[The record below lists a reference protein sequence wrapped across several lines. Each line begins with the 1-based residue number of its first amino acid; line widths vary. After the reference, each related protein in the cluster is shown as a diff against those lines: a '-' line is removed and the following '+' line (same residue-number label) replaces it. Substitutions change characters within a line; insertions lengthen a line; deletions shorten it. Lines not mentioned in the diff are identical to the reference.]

1 MYLLE
6 RLKKFLDKNFDNTK
20 PVLLA
25 MSGGPDS
32 RCMFELLMSL
42 KDSYRIDLHIAHVDH
57 SLRKESEDEAESLK
71 KEMIKRNIPFHFKK
85 LNLKN
90 ISNIEGIFRLER
102 LKFFNS
108 LFEKNGFQAIFIAHQ
123 KEDLAETV
131 LKRVLE
137 GANLY
142 NMGSMQ
148 EVSFFE
154 NNKVFRPL
162 LAISKKDI
170 LNFLHINNIGYFIDK
185 TNEDT
190 KFLRANMRKN
200 ILPLLQ
206 QTFKK
211 KIIDNLIEISKN
223 SSELNNYLKNRLD
236 KKIKEIKK
244 NSLALYIDLS
254 DLESLEIKFIVKHI
268 ANMEEINVSRD
279 VLENISNAIYNKK
292 ANHKVALKDL
302 YFIADRGSFF
312 IEWNKEFI
320 FDEISL
326 ENEGTYEKGIF
337 QIKISR
343 EQLKGNKNH
352 WSDFFNKSISVL
364 LPKKK
369 FKLQISNEKKI
380 KKIFE
385 RNKVPSFLRNKLP
398 ILCDDKSNV
407 YDFLSNKNFE
417 DDQSDILKVELFIK

>member
-1 MYLLE
+1 M
-6 RLKKFLDKNFDNTK
+6 
-20 PVLLA
+20 
-25 MSGGPDS
+25 
-32 RCMFELLMSL
+32 
-42 KDSYRIDLHIAHVDH
+42 
-57 SLRKESEDEAESLK
+57 
-71 KEMIKRNIPFHFKK
+71 
-85 LNLKN
+85 
-90 ISNIEGIFRLER
+90 
-102 LKFFNS
+102 
-108 LFEKNGFQAIFIAHQ
+108 
-123 KEDLAETV
+123 
-131 LKRVLE
+131 LE

-154 NNKVFRPL
+154 NNRVFRPL
-162 LAISKKDI
+162 LTISKKDI

-206 QTFKK
+206 ETFKK

-254 DLESLEIKFIVKHI
+254 DLESLEIKFIIKHI
-268 ANMEEINVSRD
+268 AHMEEINVSRD

-343 EQLKGNKNH
+343 EQLKGNINH

-369 FKLQISNEKKI
+369 FKLQISNEKRI

-417 DDQSDILKVELFIK
+417 DVQSDILKVELFIK